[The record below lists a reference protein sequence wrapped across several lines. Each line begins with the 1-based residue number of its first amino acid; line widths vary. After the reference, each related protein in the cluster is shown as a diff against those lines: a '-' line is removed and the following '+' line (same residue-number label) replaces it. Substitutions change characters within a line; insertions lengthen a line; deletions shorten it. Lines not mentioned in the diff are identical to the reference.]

1 MDKKVKASD
10 YKCVECGKTPNNAF
24 NKEVAGNHY
33 RQYKIQPIELIFA
46 MGWNFAQGNIAKYV
60 LRARYK
66 NGREDIEKSIHY
78 CELAIAAGLPCDD
91 DIYSPDRPILEFVE
105 KNGLDKT
112 FWVSFL
118 HKIDERQYSELRNIL
133 SDNQT
138 VEKYFLK
145 N

>member
-1 MDKKVKASD
+1 MKKVNKDPFDNGSD
-10 YKCVECGKTPNNAF
+10 HRAFEYYCCGKCIKSSQPRDDFRYTNADK
-24 NKEVAGNHY
+24 NMMPKCS
-33 RQYKIQPIELIFA
+33 IQ
-46 MGWNFAQGNIAKYV
+46 
-60 LRARYK
+60 R
-66 NGREDIEKSIHY
+66 DIVTRMF
-78 CELAIAAGLPCDD
+78 CDD
-91 DIYSPDRPILEFVE
+91 DIYSPARPILEFVE